1 MTASSKQLGPQL
13 SFLEDPSVF
22 RVNQLPAHCTKM
34 AFSNKEEALAGDK
47 RSSPWCLSL
56 DGEWKFSYAGCP
68 ADRPVDFYKTDFDD
82 SMWPTMSVPS
92 NWQLQGY
99 GVPLYTNVTYPFEPA
114 PPTVMET
121 PPGYYTNFPEKH
133 RNPVGSYR
141 RTFTVAESM
150 KGRRLCLVF
159 DGVDSAFR
167 LWVNGEL
174 VGYSQDSRTPGEFD
188 ITEFVGDGTN
198 LIAVEVYQ
206 YCDGSYLEDQDM
218 WRLSGIF
225 RSVYLWTTDELDL
238 QDYFVSAD
246 LDRSD
251 YSTGKLTLSASVA
264 NYTEEDKSFSLHCRL
279 LDPEGHDIREAIC
292 EGEVSAGQTGERVL
306 EFDAIEDVCAWSS
319 EIPDLYTLILSLQWE
334 GQEIHYSERLGFRSS
349 ELKNGQILI
358 NGKAVLFKG
367 INRHDHHPETGHS
380 VTKAYV
386 RGELELMKRTNI
398 NAVRTSHY
406 PNEYWFYEL
415 CDELGFYVIDE
426 ANIESHGMGWDVNP
440 LAEDPEWY
448 EAHLDRIRSVVERD
462 KNHCCVVIWSMGN
475 ESGAG
480 ENFEKASAWIK
491 MRDPSRPVHYDRAS
505 NLPYTDMFSEM
516 YTPIDKLRA
525 YAKKQKEL
533 PLRQRKPAILCEYS
547 HAMGNSCGNLG
558 EYWDLIREEPYLQ
571 GGFIWDWKDQGLVT
585 EVSKPNRVC
594 DRRNPNRW
602 MHVVGELS
610 KDKGLLDGKG
620 WVSSESD
627 FDLGD
632 GFTIYVR
639 FMPSLNL
646 GVSPLVSKGVG
657 SYGIRL
663 VEAGKYIEFYLN
675 ASESVVLRKEV
686 SSDWLDREHDL
697 LCAYDGSRISMQLDG
712 DEPVYTAQSG
722 TPLTTESPFVVG
734 ACPDYFSD
742 RFNSTDGLFAGSI
755 REVNIYSMYVN
766 SIDSIRRGEG
776 NDHCVASF
784 GFSVFQNAPEKI
796 SSFAHGGDYGDHPN
810 SNTFCH
816 NGIVLPDL
824 TPSPQW
830 YEVRK
835 VYQDVWVSLKKSG
848 KGFAEIEVFNERFFR
863 GLDDCVIHWELLE
876 DGVRI
881 LSGAIEPLAIG
892 PQLWKNYRIDYPDTV
907 FDPGREYH
915 LDCSAVLKD
924 PPSWAVDDYEVA
936 RNQLELAKADRTI
949 PKIIGTQNPDLI
961 VESDR
966 LIIESGDC
974 RYGLDLLNGALV
986 SLSYRGR
993 EFLADSARPS
1003 FWRPMT
1009 NNDRGYGADREMAV
1023 WRHAGHRITAERSS
1037 WKEVDG
1043 TVEVEFAL
1051 GSPEIGSIGSL
1062 TYRFLRDESCVVEM
1076 DFKLSGRN
1084 LPKIPRIG
1092 LRMPLVKALN
1102 QVDWFG
1108 AGPHENYQDRK
1119 RGARLG
1125 RFSSSADGLFHPYLD
1140 PQESGGR
1147 CDTRWL
1153 DVSDTAGAGIRI
1165 SAIANK
1171 PIDFAVYPC
1180 SEDDIQLARHP
1191 YELPQRDYHLL
1202 NLDIAHMG
1210 LGGRDSWGAR
1220 PLEEYELSPGSRFYQ
1235 SFRVQVLR

>member
-1 MTASSKQLGPQL
+1 MTPPINPRGPEL

-34 AFSNKEEALAGDK
+34 AFQNMEESLGYDK
-47 RSSPWCLSL
+47 RKSPSCLSL
-56 DGEWKFSYAGCP
+56 DGRWKFSYAGCP
-68 ADRPVDFYKTDFDD
+68 ADRGVDFYRKDFDD
-82 SMWPTMSVPS
+82 SVWPTIRVPS

-99 GVPLYTNVTYPFEPA
+99 GVPLYTNITYPFEPA
-114 PPTVMET
+114 PPKVMET
-121 PPGYYTNFPEKH
+121 PPAYYTNFPEKH

-141 RTFTVAESM
+141 RTFTVSEGM
-150 KGRRLCLVF
+150 KSRRLFLVF

-167 LWVNGEL
+167 IWVNGEL
-174 VGYSQDSRTPGEFD
+174 TGYSQDSRTPAEFD
-188 ITEFVGDGTN
+188 ITEIVVEGTN
-198 LIAVEVYQ
+198 LVAVEVYQ
-206 YCDGSYLEDQDM
+206 CCDGSYLEDQDM

-225 RSVYLWTTDELDL
+225 RSVYLWTAGELDL
-238 QDYFVSAD
+238 QDYFVKAD
-246 LDRSD
+246 LDRRD
-251 YSTGKLTLSASVA
+251 YSTGKLTVTTNVA
-264 NYTEEDKSFSLHCRL
+264 NYAKEEKSFSLHGRL
-279 LDPEGHDIREAIC
+279 LDSKGATIQGVIC
-292 EGEVSAGQTGERVL
+292 EGKVSAGETNERVL
-306 EFDAIEDVCAWSS
+306 VFDPIDEVCGWSA
-319 EIPDLYTLILSLQWE
+319 EIPYLYTLIVSLQWE
-334 GQEIHYSERLGFRSS
+334 DQEIHYSERIGFRSS

-367 INRHDHHPETGHS
+367 VNRHDHHPETGHT

-440 LAEDPEWY
+440 LAEDPAWY
-448 EAHLDRIRSVVERD
+448 EAQLDRIRSVVERD

-480 ENFEKASAWIK
+480 ENFKKASTWIK
-491 MRDPSRPVHYDRAS
+491 LRDPSRPVHYDRAS

-525 YAKKQKEL
+525 YAEEQKEL

-571 GGFIWDWKDQGLVT
+571 GGFIWDWKDQGLVNP
-585 EVSKPNRVC
+585 VFKPNRVR
-594 DRRNPNRW
+594 DLKNPDRW

-610 KDKGLLDGKG
+610 TETGLRDGKG
-620 WVSSESD
+620 WISAESD

-632 GFTIYVR
+632 CFSIYMRFT
-639 FMPSLNL
+639 PSLNF
-646 GVSPLVSKGVG
+646 GVSPLVSKGRG
-657 SYGIRL
+657 SYGICL
-663 VEAGKYIEFYLN
+663 VEDGNFIEFYVH
-675 ASESVVLRKEV
+675 ASERVVLRKEV
-686 SSDWLDREHDL
+686 SSEWLNSEHEL
-697 LCAYDGSRISMQLDG
+697 LCAYNGSRMSMQIDG
-712 DEPVYTAQSG
+712 DAPGQVAQSG
-722 TPLTTESPFVVG
+722 ALQKTESPLVVG

-742 RFNSTDGLFAGSI
+742 RFHSTDGLFAGSI
-755 REVNIYSMYVN
+755 REVGVYSKYVT
-766 SIDSIRRGEG
+766 SLDSIRGGESA
-776 NDHCVASF
+776 DHCVASF
-784 GFSVFQNAPEKI
+784 DFTVFLNAPEKI
-796 SSFAHGGDYGDHPN
+796 SSFAHGGDFGDHPN

-816 NGIVLPDL
+816 NGIVLPNL

-835 VYQDVWVSLKKSG
+835 VYQDVWISLKKIG
-848 KGFAEIEVFNERFFR
+848 EGFAKIAVFNERFFR
-863 GLDDCVIHWELLE
+863 GLDDCVIFWELLE
-876 DGVRI
+876 DGSRI
-881 LSGAIEPLAIG
+881 LSGTIEPLDIG
-892 PQLWKNYRIDYPDTV
+892 PQLWKDCRIDYPDRL
-907 FDPGREYH
+907 FDPCREYH
-915 LDCSAVLKD
+915 LDCTTLLKSPSSGAV
-924 PPSWAVDDYEVA
+924 VGREVA
-936 RNQLELAKADRTI
+936 WSQLELAKAD
-949 PKIIGTQNPDLI
+949 KIAPPFIGTLNPVLI
-961 VESDR
+961 VASDR
-966 LIIESGDC
+966 LIIESGAS
-974 RYGLDLLNGALV
+974 RYRLDLRNGALA
-986 SLSYRGR
+986 SLCHYGR

-1023 WRHAGHRITAERSS
+1023 WRHAGHRIVAERSS
-1037 WKEVDG
+1037 WKELDG
-1043 TVEVEFAL
+1043 TVEVDFAL
-1051 GSPEIGSIGSL
+1051 RSPEIGSIGSL
-1062 TYRFLRDESCVVEM
+1062 TYRFLRDGSCVIEM
-1076 DFKLSGRN
+1076 DFKFRGKN

-1092 LRMPLVKALN
+1092 LRLPLVKTLDR
-1102 QVDWFG
+1102 VDWFG

-1125 RFSSSADGLFHPYLD
+1125 CFSASADDLFHPYLD

-1153 DVSDTAGAGIRI
+1153 SISDTAGDGIRV
-1165 SAIANK
+1165 SALADK

-1191 YELPQRDYHLL
+1191 FELPQRDYQLL
-1202 NLDIAHMG
+1202 NLDIGQMG
-1210 LGGRDSWGAR
+1210 LGGTDSWGAR
-1220 PLEEYELSPGSRFYQ
+1220 PLEQYELSPEDRFYQ
-1235 SFRVQVLR
+1235 AFRIQFLL